1 MLAAIEA
8 EEKGS
13 RSRLRVAATASEY
26 SLIFSMCRRCS
37 SGSAG
42 ACLGELGGHAGSSR
56 GEAAAGSARGSRKR
70 PWRPLLGVVGSNGRG
85 VVGNMSRLP
94 RGNVGRLLIHFC
106 VCSLL
111 MPADSTARGLAA
123 VSLHPFWKT
132 CYLLFTEA
140 VVIRC
145 PRVSRRPAHTHR
157 KSFKRHFGGRHGPRQ
172 ASKSTG
178 KSITGNRASKQI
190 SRSK

>member
-111 MPADSTARGLAA
+111 MQQITAAREGLRLFRYAPLENLPPSVYGSRGDSLPSCIT
-123 VSLHPFWKT
+123 KT
-132 CYLLFTEA
+132 
-140 VVIRC
+140 
-145 PRVSRRPAHTHR
+145 PRPHSPQIFQKTLRRP
-157 KSFKRHFGGRHGPRQ
+157 PR
-172 ASKSTG
+172 AA
-178 KSITGNRASKQI
+178 ASKQI
-190 SRSK
+190 DGQID

>member
-70 PWRPLLGVVGSNGRG
+70 PWRPLLGVVGNNGRG
-85 VVGNMSRLP
+85 VVGNMSRRP
-94 RGNVGRLLIHFC
+94 RGNVGRLL
-106 VCSLL
+106 SLL
-111 MPADSTARGLAA
+111 CLFVALAADSSSRACGCFVTPLLENLLPSVYGSRGD
-123 VSLHPFWKT
+123 SLPSCITKT
-132 CYLLFTEA
+132 RPHSPQIFQKTL
-140 VVIRC
+140 
-145 PRVSRRPAHTHR
+145 RRP
-157 KSFKRHFGGRHGPRQ
+157 PR
-172 ASKSTG
+172 AA
-178 KSITGNRASKQI
+178 ASKQI
-190 SRSK
+190 DGQID